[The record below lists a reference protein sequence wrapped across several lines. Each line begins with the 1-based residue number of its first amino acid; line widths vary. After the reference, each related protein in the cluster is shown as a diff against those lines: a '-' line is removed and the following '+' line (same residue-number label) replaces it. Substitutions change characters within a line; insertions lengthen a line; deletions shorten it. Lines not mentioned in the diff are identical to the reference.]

1 MAFTTGNQNLPGYE
15 LPLGDKKLIVFDHT
29 GPTSYTQFVPGS
41 GVGGDVI
48 LASGSGLNFGG
59 FDYLDADTA
68 DTTGQIQAFPVFYL
82 GGYGNAVPQ
91 VSIRYF
97 SLVTATLGGQAQTAG
112 AEIVATTNLSTF
124 SWRFR
129 ALAV

>member
-1 MAFTTGNQNLPGYE
+1 MAFTLGNQPLAGYPMQVGE
-15 LPLGDKKLIVFDHT
+15 KYLEVFDHT
-29 GPTSYTQFVPGS
+29 GPASYTAFVPAT

-48 LASGSGLNFGG
+48 RATDLSIGG
-59 FDYLDADTA
+59 FEYVDADSA
-68 DTTGQIQAFPVFYL
+68 DTTGQIQAFPVIFL

-91 VSIRYF
+91 VSVRYF

-129 ALAV
+129 ALVV